1 MAQIVEVFLAKL
13 NIPLEEVDTFTSRIK
28 ERDMGELFAHF
39 KGWDVQ
45 AIRKESYEEA
55 LIELHDTV
63 YQEVTEEVT
72 AQVTEEVTAQV
83 TEEVTAQVTESDIQ
97 KLLTILRNL
106 GCSRE
111 TAIEQVMEQY
121 QLTREAAAA
130 KVDGLWDTE

>member
-1 MAQIVEVFLAKL
+1 
-13 NIPLEEVDTFTSRIK
+13 
-28 ERDMGELFAHF
+28 MGELFAHF

-63 YQEVTEEVT
+63 YQQVTEEVT

-83 TEEVTAQVTESDIQ
+83 TEEVTAQVTKEVTEQVTAQVTESDIQ
-97 KLLTILRNL
+97 KLLTILHNL

-111 TAIEQVMEQY
+111 TAIEQMMEQY
-121 QLTREAAAA
+121 QLTQEAAAA